1 MKGIPAKDISV
12 ESLLGRVAD
21 EYSRR
26 LENGEQPDVEEYAE
40 RYPQIAAV
48 IRQVFPALQVMGPP
62 ATESSADVGSDV
74 FGQLGD
80 FRIIREIGG

>member
-12 ESLLGRVAD
+12 ESLLGKVAD

-40 RYPQIAAV
+40 RYPQSTQSV
-48 IRQVFPALQVMGPP
+48 IRRSRL
-62 ATESSADVGSDV
+62 
-74 FGQLGD
+74 
-80 FRIIREIGG
+80 